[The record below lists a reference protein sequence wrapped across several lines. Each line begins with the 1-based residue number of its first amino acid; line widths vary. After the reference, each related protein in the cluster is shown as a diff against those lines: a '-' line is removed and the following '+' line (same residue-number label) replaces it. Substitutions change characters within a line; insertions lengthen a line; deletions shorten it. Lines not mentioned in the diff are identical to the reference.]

1 MICSLWY
8 MLNGTTCSLQRDSP
22 RQIPHQHFLS
32 VFVIKGQLAIA
43 DQIRIKSSNVYCPH
57 PSIPEKTTSLPRGR
71 SAYFVTFGSQ
81 PLLKNRLAGMDVN
94 ATYCSKNSFIKV
106 TDFFSVMTNTV
117 SKKPPIYKV
126 LWVAG
131 ISGGGG
137 GDTIQHWMV
146 GMRQQS
152 VLSIYLHLSLI
163 FWCTVFIS

>member
-1 MICSLWY
+1 

-57 PSIPEKTTSLPRGR
+57 PSIPEKTTSLPRCR

-117 SKKPPIYKV
+117 SKKPPIYKM

-131 ISGGGG
+131 ISEGG